1 MSTFKINKRTNKKVS
16 QSDNIEVIGKRIST
30 LKADGVSSFVIIPTA
45 ANWKLH
51 LLLAWIFV
59 WTLSGCIVIGN
70 YFTLTNT
77 NIKLV
82 VIIWLGFWAYF
93 EFRTVKAFVFKK
105 YGKEKIWVKG
115 STFNYWRDV
124 AGRGK
129 KLEFETDLIK
139 DLQLIEKNKK
149 DFFQFMNDSFW
160 VVGTESIVF
169 TYGAKTYRM
178 GVQLEEADAKE
189 LLKQI
194 KHAIHQK

>member
-1 MSTFKINKRTNKKVS
+1 MNP
-16 QSDNIEVIGKRIST
+16 SDNIEVIGKRIST

-45 ANWKLH
+45 SNWKLN
-51 LLLAWIFV
+51 LLFVWLFV

-77 NIKLV
+77 NTKLV
-82 VIIWLGFWAYF
+82 VIMWLGFWAYF
-93 EFRTVKAFVFKK
+93 EFTTAKAFIFKK
-105 YGKEKIWVKG
+105 FGKEKIWIKG

-129 KLEFETDLIK
+129 KLEFEADLIK

-149 DFFQFMNDSFW
+149 DFFQFMNESFW
-160 VVGTESIVF
+160 VVGTESISF
-169 TYGAKTYRM
+169 TYGTKTHRL

-194 KHAIHQK
+194 KHALGPKKN

>member
-1 MSTFKINKRTNKKVS
+1 MNP
-16 QSDNIEVIGKRIST
+16 SDNIEVIGKRIST

-45 ANWKLH
+45 SNWKLN
-51 LLLAWIFV
+51 LLFAWLFV

-82 VIIWLGFWAYF
+82 VIVWLGFWAYF
-93 EFRTVKAFVFKK
+93 EFTTARAFIFKK
-105 YGKEKIWVKG
+105 FGKEKIWIKG

-129 KLEFETDLIK
+129 KFEFEASLIK
-139 DLQLIEKNKK
+139 DLSLIEKNKK

-160 VVGTESIVF
+160 VVGTESIAF
-169 TYGAKTYRM
+169 TYGTKTYRF
-178 GVQLEEADAKE
+178 GVQLDEADAKE

-194 KHAIHQK
+194 KHALRA

>member
-1 MSTFKINKRTNKKVS
+1 VS
-16 QSDNIEVIGKRIST
+16 QKDNIEVIGKRIST

-45 ANWKLH
+45 ANWKLN
-51 LLLAWIFV
+51 LLLVWLFL

-77 NIKLV
+77 NIKLI
-82 VIIWLGFWAYF
+82 VIVWLGFWAYF
-93 EFRTVKAFVFKK
+93 EFRTVRAFIFKK
-105 YGKEKIWVKG
+105 YGKEKIWIKG

-139 DLQLIEKNKK
+139 DLQLTVKDKK

-160 VVGTESIVF
+160 VMGTESISFV
-169 TYGAKTYRM
+169 YGTKTYRL
-178 GVQLEEADAKE
+178 GVQLNEEDAKE

-194 KHAIHQK
+194 KHALRS

>member
-1 MSTFKINKRTNKKVS
+1 MPRIKPLKKVN
-16 QSDNIEVIGKRIST
+16 QSDNIEVIGQRIST

-45 ANWKLH
+45 SNWKLN
-51 LLLAWIFV
+51 LLLVWIFV
-59 WTLSGCIVIGN
+59 WTLSGCIVLGN

-82 VIIWLGFWAYF
+82 VIVWLGFWAYF
-93 EFRTVKAFVFKK
+93 EFRTVRAFIFKK
-105 YGKEKIWVKG
+105 YGKEKIWIKG

-139 DLQLIEKNKK
+139 DLQLTVKDKK

-160 VVGTESIVF
+160 VVGTESISF
-169 TYGAKTYRM
+169 IYGTKTYRM
-178 GVQLEEADAKE
+178 GVQLDEEDAKE

-194 KHAIHQK
+194 KHAIKS